1 MSLKIGVILG
11 STRPNRVG
19 RKVADW
25 FMKQVKDAPD
35 FEFTL
40 LDLAEINLP
49 FLNEPK
55 SPSQGDYQQEHTKK
69 WSATIDALDGFVFV
83 TAEYNHGIPA
93 PLKNALD
100 TVYHEWNRKPAAFV
114 GYGGLGGARAI
125 EQLVEVTARVG
136 MAPLSIGTM
145 NIMNVWAAF
154 DDNGVPKPDHV
165 DGNFTKFIDN
175 LHWWTQALKTA
186 READHTTS

>member
-1 MSLKIGVILG
+1 MSLKIGVIVG
-11 STRPNRVG
+11 STRPTRVG
-19 RKVADW
+19 RRVADW
-25 FMKQVKDAPD
+25 FMQQIANTPD
-35 FEFTL
+35 MEFQL

-55 SPSQGDYQQEHTKK
+55 SPSMGDYVHAHTKK
-69 WSATIDALDGFVFV
+69 WAATIDALDGFILV

-100 TVYHEWNRKPAAFV
+100 TVYHEWARKPVAFV

-125 EQLVEVTARVG
+125 EQLIEVTARME
-136 MAPLSIGTM
+136 MAPISVNTV

-154 DDNGVPKPDHV
+154 DDKGNLKPDHV
-165 DGNFTKFIDN
+165 EGHPEKVLAKLAWWGNT
-175 LHWWTQALKTA
+175 LKAA
-186 READHTTS
+186 RQKVK